1 MKPHPLLASM
11 LLGVLALA
19 GCGRDAADPTAGA
32 VPPTANDESATDA
45 PGVTA
50 DAATRHGLGVELA
63 PVINASV
70 EAQAHGTATVMDS
83 AAFATSIADLDS
95 LRAEAAV
102 ASGNEKR
109 IENLYEDDGN
119 ASRQSV
125 DAARQQGSAL
135 RARLAG
141 AESRA
146 RLDWGARLARPSDAT
161 SERLRADIASGAVTL
176 FRAEFPDALGAASDL
191 RYELVSSHHT
201 PVVLEYL
208 DRSRAVV
215 QFAAGDSVLLGL
227 RTDSA
232 PNVAFRPNERVPILA
247 TANGAARPLV
257 PSAAAIAYQGRMWCY
272 VERSADRFE
281 RVPLHEDGSSA
292 QGYAVDQ
299 SIKAGDHVVVRGA
312 ALLLSLERSAS
323 AESGASAEE

>member
-1 MKPHPLLASM
+1 MTPYPLHASM
-11 LLGVLALA
+11 LLLVLALA
-19 GCGRDAADPTAGA
+19 GCGRDAADTTAGA
-32 VPPTANDESATDA
+32 APPTANEASASDV

-63 PVINASV
+63 PVTSVSV
-70 EAQAHGTATVMDS
+70 EAQAHGTATVIDS
-83 AAFATSIADLDS
+83 AAFATSIADLDA
-95 LRAEAAV
+95 LRTEAAV
-102 ASGNEKR
+102 ASGSEKR

-135 RARLAG
+135 RAKLAG

-146 RLDWGARLARPSDAT
+146 RLDWGAKLARPSDAT
-161 SERLRADIASGAVTL
+161 SARLRADIASGAVTL
-176 FRAEFPDALGAASDL
+176 FRAEFPDALGTASDL
-191 RYELVSSHHT
+191 KYQLLSSRHT
-201 PVVLEYL
+201 PVMLEYL

-232 PNVAFRPNERVPILA
+232 PDVAFRPNERVLIVA
-247 TANGAARPLV
+247 TANGAVRPLV
-257 PSAAAIAYQGRMWCY
+257 PPAAAIAYQGRMWCY
-272 VERSADRFE
+272 VERSASRFE
-281 RVPLHEDGSSA
+281 RVPLNADASSTEGYVADG
-292 QGYAVDQ
+292 